1 MAKIVPATTK
11 NSPPVKVG
19 KNADNL
25 PAESYEKPHTAT
37 GAALNTKD
45 LGGGAFDYS
54 DMKTDGVAQRGHGAA
69 VKGFTSRG
77 PLA

>member
-1 MAKIVPATTK
+1 MAKFSEK
-11 NSPPVKVG
+11 LMGKEVG
-19 KNADNL
+19 DASKYA
-25 PAESYEKPHTAT
+25 KPHTPKGT
-37 GAALNTKD
+37 DLNTKD

-54 DMKTDGVAQRGHGAA
+54 DMKTDGVAQRGKGCA

>member
-19 KNADNL
+19 KNSDNL

-54 DMKTDGVAQRGHGAA
+54 DVKTTGIETRGNGAA
-69 VKGFTSRG
+69 TKGRIARG

>member
-1 MAKIVPATTK
+1 MAKFSEKLMGKEVGQASKYAEPH
-11 NSPPVKVG
+11 SPKG
-19 KNADNL
+19 TD
-25 PAESYEKPHTAT
+25 
-37 GAALNTKD
+37 LNTKD

-54 DMKTDGVAQRGHGAA
+54 DMKTEGVAQRGKGAA